1 MFLAFPGQGMSLLSR
16 DLDYSAAM
24 PDPEP
29 ATREIAVNPLFCFV
43 FVLIFSSFQFF
54 ASTEGS
60 YDQIILYIAELPFI
74 SKVWCWYHGY
84 IVLSPGMDWIFVS
97 PRDWA
102 LPPRDGVRRR
112 GLWEPG
118 LSRHGGGALVN
129 GSDALVLARGALLP
143 FSAVPCEDA
152 PGCLQ
157 PGRGRSPQPDLLA
170 LWSRT
175 FSFQNDEKYISVA
188 YKLHSLGYFVIPARA
203 E

>member
-29 ATREIAVNPLFCFV
+29 ATKEIAVNPLFCFV

-102 LPPRDGVRRR
+102 HPHVMVFEDGAFGSLGSAGMGVEPWWTGAMPSSWR
-112 GLWEPG
+112 GGLCSLSLLCHARMPQAVYSLAEGARHNLTCWHPDLG
-118 LSRHGGGALVN
+118 LSA
-129 GSDALVLARGALLP
+129 
-143 FSAVPCEDA
+143 
-152 PGCLQ
+152 
-157 PGRGRSPQPDLLA
+157 
-170 LWSRT
+170 SRT
-175 FSFQNDEKYISVA
+175 MRNTFPLLINYTV
-188 YKLHSLGYFVIPARA
+188 
-203 E
+203 